1 MARKIGRASRKA
13 QCLLKASALK
23 YFTSLPVLFYWLSHI
38 PCSSLTSVGWE
49 WTVLSCRGSASHQAV
64 EGMDSALIGEGEA
77 GISKQ
82 LEAMCRGRAHL
93 CVRETGHYI

>member
-1 MARKIGRASRKA
+1 MARKIGRVSRKA

-23 YFTSLPVLFYWLSHI
+23 YISSSPVLLAKPHPLLQPDIGGMGVDS
-38 PCSSLTSVGWE
+38 
-49 WTVLSCRGSASHQAV
+49 LSCRGSASRQAV
-64 EGMDSALIGEGEA
+64 EGMGSALTGEGEA

-82 LEAMCRGRAHL
+82 LEAVCRGRAHL